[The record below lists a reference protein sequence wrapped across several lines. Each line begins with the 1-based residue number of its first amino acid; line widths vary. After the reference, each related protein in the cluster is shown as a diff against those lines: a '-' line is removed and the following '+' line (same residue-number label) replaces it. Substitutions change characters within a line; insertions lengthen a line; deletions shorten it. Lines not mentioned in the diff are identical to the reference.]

1 MKLKVNKL
9 VKSYHLRPVLD
20 LPEAIFGHYPLEG
33 LIGPNGA
40 GKSTLMGL
48 LTRRIPA
55 SSGYIE
61 FEADGKIHDLNSMQ
75 AYEVARLGL
84 FKTNQRIQNFESL
97 CIRDS
102 LRLAGASAQSE
113 TLSEVLKGTETSD
126 ECEATID
133 DYLKRFKFT
142 DPNGFAK
149 SAGEKKLLDIL
160 RCLIARP
167 RMLLMDEPTAGLPE
181 DVTLQVMDEITKHIK
196 ENNIRVLIVEHDLDL
211 IWRYCEYVHF
221 LSDGEMLC
229 DGTPDEV
236 RTNDYVAEKY
246 LGV

>member
-20 LPEAIFGHYPLEG
+20 LPDATFGNYPLEG

-55 SSGYIE
+55 TTGFIE
-61 FEADGKIHDLNSMQ
+61 FEADGKVHDLNTKQ

-84 FKTNQRIQNFESL
+84 VKTNQRIQNFESL
-97 CIRDS
+97 SIRQS
-102 LRLAGASAQSE
+102 LLLAGASAEHES
-113 TLSEVLKGTETSD
+113 LSAVFGEPEISD
-126 ECEATID
+126 ACNSTID
-133 DYLKRFKFT
+133 DYLQRFKFT
-142 DPNGFAK
+142 NPDGFAN

-160 RCLIARP
+160 RCLILKP

-181 DVTLQVMDEITKHIK
+181 DVTLQVMEEITKQVE

-229 DGTPDEV
+229 DGTPDQV